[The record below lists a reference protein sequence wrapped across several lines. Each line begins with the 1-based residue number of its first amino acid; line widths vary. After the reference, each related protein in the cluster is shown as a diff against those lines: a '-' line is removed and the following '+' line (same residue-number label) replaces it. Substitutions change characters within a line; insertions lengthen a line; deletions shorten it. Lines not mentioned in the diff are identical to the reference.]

1 MAVTISYDGTVPTVG
16 ADADLWGGIINTA
29 LGEIKDDLDDLA
41 TLANATET
49 AASNAASAASAAQTT
64 ANNAAP
70 AGMVAPFF
78 RSSAPTGWLKCNG
91 AAVSRTTYSALWVAM
106 GSPNTGDGSTTF
118 TLPDLR
124 AEFIRGLD
132 DSRGVDSGRTLGS
145 AQSQS
150 IQSHRHSLPAYSN
163 ADSGVNV
170 EDAGFSG
177 GLQSSFTGFEGGDE
191 TRPRN
196 VALLYCIKT

>member
-16 ADADLWGGIINTA
+16 GDADLWGGIVNTA
-29 LGEIKDDLDDLA
+29 LGEIKADLDDLA

-49 AASNAASAASAAQTT
+49 AASSAGTAASAAQTS

-70 AGMVAPFF
+70 SGMVAPFY
-78 RSSAPTGWLKCNG
+78 RSSAPTGWLKCDG
-91 AAVSRTTYSALWVAM
+91 SAVSRTTYAALWAAM
-106 GSPNTGDGSTTF
+106 GSPNTGNGSTTF
-118 TLPDLR
+118 NVPDLR

-132 DSRGVDSGRTLGS
+132 DSRGVDSGRSLGS

-150 IQSHRHSLPAYSN
+150 IQSHRHSLPTYSN

-177 GLQSSFTGFEGGDE
+177 GLQSSFTGFEGSDE